1 MALSIGIVGLANV
14 GKSTLFETLTK
25 KQVNISNYPFCTI
38 DPNIGV
44 VEVPDIRV
52 DELALVFN
60 SAKKIPA
67 IINFV
72 DIAGLVKGASKGEG
86 LGNQF
91 LANIREV
98 DAILFVVR
106 CFEAAEIAHVEN
118 SVDPIRDIDIVNM
131 ELILKDLETLEKRIQ
146 KSEADAKTGK
156 KVIANES
163 ELLKNLKVNME
174 KGLLAKQFIEQNKD
188 LFDEAAPTGQ
198 ENIKTIKEIQLLTSK
213 PYIFILNSNTAAI
226 SPELEKKIK
235 ELNSEYIVASL
246 RDEYDG
252 SKFSEEEKKELG
264 LSESKLNEIITKSY
278 KVLGLINF
286 FTSGADETR
295 AWTIKQG
302 TRAPQ
307 AAGVIHTDFEHKFIC
322 IDKISSEKLVQI
334 GKDNPGQDAWSLA
347 ARQGLLKMEGKEYIV
362 QDGDVIEVKH
372 GQ

>member
-1 MALSIGIVGLANV
+1 MSLSVGIVGLANV

-38 DPNIGV
+38 DPNVGV

-52 DELALVFN
+52 DKLAEISQ

-67 IINFV
+67 IVNFT

-86 LGNQF
+86 LGNKF

-106 CFEAAEIAHVEN
+106 CFENAEIVHVEKT
-118 SVDPIRDIDIVNM
+118 VDPIRDIEIVNM
-131 ELILKDLETLEKRIQ
+131 ELILKDLETIEKR
-146 KSEADAKTGK
+146 
-156 KVIANES
+156 
-163 ELLKNLKVNME
+163 
-174 KGLLAKQFIEQNKD
+174 LLARRSLDEGGEFLKKLKASLEQGNLARQFAERNEET
-188 LFDEAAPTGQ
+188 L
-198 ENIKTIKEIQLLTSK
+198 KELQLLTAK
-213 PYIFILNSNTAAI
+213 PCIFILNSNTPAI

-235 ELNSEYIVASL
+235 DLNAEYIVANL

-252 SKFSEEEKKELG
+252 SKFSEDEKKELG
-264 LSESKLNEIITKSY
+264 LTESKLGEIISKSY
-278 KVLGLINF
+278 KALGLITF
-286 FTSGADETR
+286 FTTGPDETR

-302 TRAPQ
+302 TLAPQ

-322 IDKISSEKLVQI
+322 IDTINWEKLLEI
-334 GKDNPGQDAWSLA
+334 AKNPSMSSGQVGDPWSQA
-347 ARQGLLKMEGKEYIV
+347 AMLGQLRTEGKEYVV
-362 QDGDVIEVKH
+362 QDGDVLVVKH